1 MMRSVDEPVLTPWRP
16 WEAIPVA
23 LAALSVSIL
32 VLVILAALG
41 VGPGGAAIVISALA
55 MEAAFVGF
63 SVIWA
68 SLRHPHALAALGLRS
83 RRAVRDLAVGA
94 WYGAGLF
101 GVTVF
106 AVAPLLTWLWT
117 LVSGQPPPA
126 IEQPVVPEDPTTSQA
141 ILGAVAVVIGAPL
154 GEEVFFRGFLHGS
167 LRGRMGFPA
176 AAGISSLA
184 FALFHVS
191 PFLILL
197 MVFVGFALAWLF
209 ERRGSLIA
217 TIGAHAMFNVIGF
230 TLLLLLEPGG

>member
-1 MMRSVDEPVLTPWRP
+1 MMPGVDEPVLTPWRP

-41 VGPGGAAIVISALA
+41 VGPGGPAVVISALA

-63 SVIWA
+63 SVLWV
-68 SLRHPHALAALGLRS
+68 SLRHRHALTALGLRS
-83 RRAVRDLAVGA
+83 SRSARDLAVGA
-94 WYGAGLF
+94 WFGAGLF

-106 AVAPLLTWLWT
+106 AVAPLLSWVWT
-117 LVSGQPPPA
+117 LVAGSPPPA
-126 IEQPVVPEDPTTSQA
+126 IEQPVVPDDPTTAQA

-154 GEEVFFRGFLHGS
+154 GEEVFFRGFLHRS
-167 LRGRMGFPA
+167 LRGRVGFAA

-197 MVFVGFALAWLF
+197 MVFVGFALAWLL
-209 ERRGSLIA
+209 ERRGSLLA
-217 TIGAHAMFNVIGF
+217 TIGAHAMFNVIGYTF
-230 TLLLLLEPGG
+230 LLIDLGR

>member
-1 MMRSVDEPVLTPWRP
+1 MMPGVDEPVLTPWRP

-32 VLVILAALG
+32 VLVILGALG
-41 VGPGGAAIVISALA
+41 VGPGGPAIVISALA

-63 SVIWA
+63 SVLWV
-68 SLRHPHALAALGLRS
+68 SLRQRQALTALGLRS
-83 RRAVRDLAVGA
+83 SRAARDLAIGA
-94 WYGAGLF
+94 WFGAGLF
-101 GVTVF
+101 ALTVF
-106 AVAPLLTWLWT
+106 AVAPLLSWVWT
-117 LVSGQPPPA
+117 LVAGEPPPA
-126 IEQPVVPEDPTTSQA
+126 IEQPVIPENPTTSQA

-167 LRGRMGFPA
+167 LRGRMGFLA

-184 FALFHVS
+184 FAVFHVS

-209 ERRGSLIA
+209 ERRGSLLA
-217 TIGAHAMFNVIGF
+217 TIGAHAMFNVIGY
-230 TLLLLLEPGG
+230 TLLLLEPGA